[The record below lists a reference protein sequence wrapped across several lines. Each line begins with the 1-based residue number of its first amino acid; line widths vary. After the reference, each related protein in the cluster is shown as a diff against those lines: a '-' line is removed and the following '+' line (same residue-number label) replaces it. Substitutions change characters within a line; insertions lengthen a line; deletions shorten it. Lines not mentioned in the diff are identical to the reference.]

1 MLKIINIFHFICMLQ
16 LLVRARSSLYRM
28 ASSKYSSYNDPDG
41 FDPYADTVG
50 AGIYGGN
57 VKRDENGNVIIGK
70 QYKNHNPY
78 PGPVYDG
85 TGYTLMSKAVHTGD
99 PKKVAVLLK
108 KQPELVQEVSTG
120 GATPLHTAGMSRRG
134 QMVTDTLIEFGGDI
148 EAVDSYG
155 YRPLHRM
162 ASNDL
167 AVGAEALLKAGA
179 QWNALSGKPYAGE
192 TPMST
197 ALQSGAHRVV
207 KVLLKYEQMAKAKAQ
222 SAQQQ
227 QTEEDSEKEDQ

>member
-1 MLKIINIFHFICMLQ
+1 MLQ
-16 LLVRARSSLYRM
+16 LISRARTSLRRM
-28 ASSKYSSYNDPDG
+28 ASTKYSNSYNDPDG

-57 VKRDENGNVIIGK
+57 VKRGKDGKVIIGK
-70 QYKNHNPY
+70 QYKSHNPY

-85 TGYTLMSKAVHTGD
+85 TGYTLMSQTVHTGD
-99 PKKVAVLLK
+99 PKKVAALLT
-108 KQPELVQEVSTG
+108 KQPELVNDISTG

-134 QMVTDTLIEFGGDI
+134 QMVTATLIEFGGDI

-179 QWNALSGKPYAGE
+179 QWDALSGKPYSGE
-192 TPMST
+192 TPMGT
-197 ALQSGAHRVV
+197 ALQSGAYQVV
-207 KVLLKYEQMAKAKAQ
+207 KVLQKYQQATKVKAEQQSKGGKAAQ
-222 SAQQQ
+222 
-227 QTEEDSEKEDQ
+227 